1 MNDTLTHSVQRGS
14 RVAIEY
20 SLSLED
26 GTVVETTDDAGALEF
41 VIGDGTLIEALEN
54 VLLNMKTGERQCVS
68 LDPREAFGFRDETNI
83 HHLPR
88 SEFSEDMPLE
98 PGLIIGFSTP
108 SGDEVP
114 GMVLK
119 VLDEEVAVD
128 FNHPLSGHSITFD
141 VEVKSVIR
149 AES

>member
-1 MNDTLTHSVQRGS
+1 MNDLLNRRVQRGT

-20 SLSLED
+20 SLALED
-26 GTVVETTDDAGALEF
+26 GSVVETTDEAGALEF
-41 VIGDGTLIEALEN
+41 DIGDGTLIEGLEN
-54 VLLNMKTGERQCVS
+54 VLLGMKTGERQCLN

-88 SEFSEDMPLE
+88 GEFSEDMPLE

-119 VLDEEVAVD
+119 VMDEEVVVD
-128 FNHPLSGHSITFD
+128 FNHPLSGHTITFD
-141 VEVKSVIR
+141 VEVKSISEAR
-149 AES
+149 D